1 MSQKWKPILWAQYI
15 ISNLTLPLS
24 RGKRRPMVKHRVPK
38 TPVPMLALS
47 HTGTLWIC
55 CILKCFLLGGWGR
68 GERERHFGS
77 REREGKLKITFPFYG
92 KGTGIRKLL
101 REGKGNLRL
110 VIPGIPG
117 NPGNHIKSKIKFK
130 IIFMPWQAI
139 RSQSFFNQCK
149 DDICNRFTQL

>member
-1 MSQKWKPILWAQYI
+1 M
-15 ISNLTLPLS
+15 
-24 RGKRRPMVKHRVPK
+24 
-38 TPVPMLALS
+38 AL
-47 HTGTLWIC
+47 LNC
-55 CILKCFLLGGWGR
+55 R
-68 GERERHFGS
+68 GERERLFGS

-130 IIFMPWQAI
+130 IIFMA
-139 RSQSFFNQCK
+139 
-149 DDICNRFTQL
+149 